1 MKLKWLW
8 VVLVLLMVIGCDN
21 RQSQSRDTGFTSQ
34 SEDTYKEEVHKETT
48 VYITRTG
55 KKYHRGD
62 CQWLYASKFPVTLK
76 KARAQY
82 GPCKVCKPPE

>member
-1 MKLKWLW
+1 MKLKWL
-8 VVLVLLMVIGCDN
+8 LVILTLLIVTGCDN

-34 SEDTYKEEVHKETT
+34 SQDTYKEEVPKETI

-55 KKYHRGD
+55 SKYHRAD
-62 CQWLYASKFPVTLK
+62 CRYLRESSIVTTLK
-76 KARAQY
+76 KARAGY